1 MRNGSNC
8 MIALSLR
15 SALVACACATI
26 ALASPAYA
34 QDFGLPVGSNAP
46 IASVQGLDGR
56 PVSLAQYVGK
66 GPVLIQFWA
75 AWCATCRELMPSFQR
90 AQQLYGSRVKF
101 VAVAVSANESLERV
115 RRYSAAHKFTHTVL
129 YDASGEAVD
138 RFNVPATSYIVVL
151 DRRGRIVY
159 TGVGGDQDL
168 VAAVRKAL

>member
-1 MRNGSNC
+1 
-8 MIALSLR
+8 MIAQKVR
-15 SALVACACATI
+15 FIIAAAFCAIGGEAR
-26 ALASPAYA
+26 A

-46 IASVQGLDGR
+46 VASVQALDGST
-56 PVSLAQYVGK
+56 VSLSQYIGK

-90 AQQLYGSRVKF
+90 AQQMYGSRVRF
-101 VAVAVSANESLERV
+101 VAIAVSANESLERV
-115 RRYSAAHKFTHTVL
+115 RRYSAAHKFTHQVL
-129 YDASGEAVD
+129 YDVQGEAVD

-151 DRRGRIVY
+151 DRHGKIVY

>member
-1 MRNGSNC
+1 M
-8 MIALSLR
+8 AT
-15 SALVACACATI
+15 SAQG
-26 ALASPAYA
+26 

-46 IASVQGLDGR
+46 VASVQALDGR
-56 PVSLAQYVGK
+56 TVSLAQYVGK

-129 YDASGEAVD
+129 YDARGEAVD

>member
-1 MRNGSNC
+1 
-8 MIALSLR
+8 MIAKRILFSIAVALSFFG
-15 SALVACACATI
+15 SEAQ
-26 ALASPAYA
+26 A

-46 IASVQGLDGR
+46 VAAVQALDGS

-75 AWCATCRELMPSFQR
+75 AWCSSCRQLMPSFQR

-101 VAVAVSANESLERV
+101 IAIAVSANESLERV
-115 RRYSAAHKFTHTVL
+115 RRYSAAHKFTHQVL
-129 YDASGEAVD
+129 YDASGQAVD
-138 RFNVPATSYIVVL
+138 MFNVPATSYIVVL
-151 DRRGRIVY
+151 DRHGKIVY

>member
-1 MRNGSNC
+1 MS
-8 MIALSLR
+8 ALSLR
-15 SALVACACATI
+15 STLVACVCATI
-26 ALASPAYA
+26 ALASPAYS

-90 AQQLYGSRVKF
+90 AQQLYGSCVKF

>member
-1 MRNGSNC
+1 M
-8 MIALSLR
+8 
-15 SALVACACATI
+15 LVACACATI
-26 ALASPAYA
+26 ALASPARA

-46 IASVQGLDGR
+46 VASVQGLDGR
-56 PVSLAQYVGK
+56 TVSLAQYVGK

-90 AQQLYGSRVKF
+90 AQRLYGSRVKF
-101 VAVAVSANESLERV
+101 VAVAVSVNESLERV

-129 YDASGEAVD
+129 YDARGEAVD